1 MTVDDP
7 DARVA
12 FERKVL
18 ALEGLRIHAVDYW
31 DVHNYGPEPARWD
44 YGDWH
49 HAVMGVQLS
58 TDAGPVTVTWTST
71 FYPYGVEVFA
81 EPIER
86 HLVLGE
92 DGAERI
98 GPDGESR
105 WTGLLDTPVLQT
117 TTSWERI
124 ELGQA
129 ILASGEVVE
138 PARVVEIPT
147 ALRLDFSAGPVW
159 FAAAIPQYP
168 SMERVFSSGDEIMI
182 VFSAAKMR
190 AMGYDDPRFVA

>member
-1 MTVDDP
+1 VTVNDA

-12 FERKVL
+12 FHRKVH

-31 DVHNYGPEPARWD
+31 DIHNYGPEPARWD

-92 DGAERI
+92 DGPERI
-98 GPDGESR
+98 GPDGISR
-105 WTGLLDTPVLQT
+105 WTGILDTPVLRT

-124 ELGQA
+124 ELGPA
-129 ILASGEVVE
+129 TLASGEVVE

-159 FAAAIPQYP
+159 FAAASPQYP
-168 SMERVFSSGDEIMI
+168 SMERVFTAGDEIMI

-190 AMGYDDPRFVA
+190 DMGYDDPSFVA

>member
-1 MTVDDP
+1 VTVNDA

-12 FERKVL
+12 FHRKVH

-31 DVHNYGPEPARWD
+31 DIHNYGPEPARWD

-92 DGAERI
+92 DGPERI
-98 GPDGESR
+98 GPDGISR
-105 WTGLLDTPVLQT
+105 WTGILDTPVLRA

-124 ELGQA
+124 ELGPA
-129 ILASGEVVE
+129 TLASGEVVE

-159 FAAAIPQYP
+159 FAAASPQYP
-168 SMERVFSSGDEIMI
+168 SMERVFTAGDEIMI

-190 AMGYDDPRFVA
+190 DMGYDDPSFVA

>member
-1 MTVDDP
+1 MTVNDV
-7 DARVA
+7 DARVT
-12 FERKVL
+12 FDRKVR

-31 DVHNYGPEPARWD
+31 DIHNYGPEPARWD

-49 HAVMGVQLS
+49 HAVMGVQLA

-71 FYPYGVEVFA
+71 FYPYGIEVFA

-92 DGAERI
+92 DGPERI
-98 GPDGESR
+98 GPDRESR
-105 WTGLLDTPVLQT
+105 WAGILDTPVLRA

-124 ELGQA
+124 ELGPA
-129 ILASGEVVE
+129 TLASGEVVE

-147 ALRLDFSAGPVW
+147 ALRLDFSTGPVW

-168 SMERVFSSGDEIMI
+168 SMERVFIPGDEIMI

-190 AMGYDDPRFVA
+190 DMGYDDPRFVA

>member
-1 MTVDDP
+1 VLHDSGMRVRSSGSSSRFGDHGLATVNDP
-7 DARVA
+7 DARA
-12 FERKVL
+12 TFDRKVH
-18 ALEGLRIHAVDYW
+18 ALEGVRIHAVDYW
-31 DVHNYGPEPARWD
+31 DIHNYGAEPARWD

-49 HAVMGVQLS
+49 HAVMGVELS

-92 DGAERI
+92 DGPERI

-105 WTGLLDTPVLQT
+105 WTGILDTPVLRA

-124 ELGQA
+124 ELGPA
-129 ILASGEVVE
+129 TLASG
-138 PARVVEIPT
+138 
-147 ALRLDFSAGPVW
+147 
-159 FAAAIPQYP
+159 
-168 SMERVFSSGDEIMI
+168 
-182 VFSAAKMR
+182 
-190 AMGYDDPRFVA
+190 

>member
-1 MTVDDP
+1 MTVNDA
-7 DARVA
+7 DARAA
-12 FERKVL
+12 FHRKVH

-31 DVHNYGPEPARWD
+31 DIHNYGPEPARWD

-71 FYPYGVEVFA
+71 FYAYGVEVFA

-92 DGAERI
+92 DGPERI
-98 GPDGESR
+98 GPDGISR
-105 WTGLLDTPVLQT
+105 WTGILDTPVLRT

-124 ELGQA
+124 ELGPA
-129 ILASGEVVE
+129 TLASGEVVE

-159 FAAAIPQYP
+159 FAPASPQYP
-168 SMERVFSSGDEIMI
+168 SMERAFTAGDEIMI

-190 AMGYDDPRFVA
+190 DMGYDDPSFVA